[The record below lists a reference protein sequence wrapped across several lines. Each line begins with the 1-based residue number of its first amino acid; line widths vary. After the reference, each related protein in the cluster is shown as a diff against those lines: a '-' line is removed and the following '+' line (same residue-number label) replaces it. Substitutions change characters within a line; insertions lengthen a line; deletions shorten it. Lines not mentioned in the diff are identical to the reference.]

1 MHVRHGN
8 RLMVRGNSRFISEKA
23 QAGHQFQRKLR
34 PTSRRQRNDTQS
46 SGNVKSQ
53 IPGK

>member
-8 RLMVRGNSRFISEKA
+8 RLMVWFISEKA
-23 QAGHQFQRKLR
+23 QAGHQFQMKLR